1 MSAPLRPF
9 RFGVQCFD
17 APTGKH
23 WLEDARRAEGL
34 GYDTL
39 LMPDHFGPQFAVFA
53 GLTAAATVT
62 TTLRVGTLV
71 AANDFRHPLVL
82 AKEAATLDL
91 ISGGRF
97 ELGLG
102 AGWDG
107 SDYAETGIPL
117 ASAAERVERLTE
129 SIAVLKA
136 AFSGERFSF
145 TGRHYQVTGYEP
157 VPLPVQ
163 RPHPPLMIGA
173 GSPKLLG
180 LAAREAGIVALA
192 PRTRADGSGLIRAN
206 VAPEA
211 TKRKIGWVRE
221 AAGARFTELELSVL
235 VFGVAVTSDRDSAAR
250 ALAGKWDLTPED
262 VLASPHFLVGTVGEI
277 AGELVSTRERLGISY
292 WVVQDLEPFASVLE
306 QLAGR

>member
-9 RFGVQCFD
+9 RFAVQCFD
-17 APTGKH
+17 ATTGKE
-23 WLEDARRAEGL
+23 WLEAARKAEGL

-39 LMPDHFGPQFAVFA
+39 LMPDHFGPQFGVFA

-71 AANDFRHPLVL
+71 AANDFRHPLML

-91 ISGGRF
+91 ISSGRF

-117 ASAAERVERLTE
+117 ASSAERAERLTE
-129 SIAVLKA
+129 SVAVLKA
-136 AFSGERFSF
+136 AFAGERFSF
-145 TGRHYQVTGYEP
+145 TGRHYQVTGYTP

-173 GSPKLLG
+173 GSPKLLA
-180 LAAREAGIVALA
+180 LAAQEAGIVALA
-192 PRTRADGSGLIRAN
+192 PRTRADGSGLIRSN

-235 VFGVAVTSDRDSAAR
+235 VFGVVVTSDRDSAAKE
-250 ALAGKWDLTPED
+250 LAAKWDLTAED
-262 VLASPHFLVGTVGEI
+262 VLASPHFLVGTVSQI
-277 AGELVSTRERLGISY
+277 AGELISARESLGISY
-292 WVVQDLEPFASVLE
+292 WVVQDLEPFGSVIKR
-306 QLAGR
+306 LAGT